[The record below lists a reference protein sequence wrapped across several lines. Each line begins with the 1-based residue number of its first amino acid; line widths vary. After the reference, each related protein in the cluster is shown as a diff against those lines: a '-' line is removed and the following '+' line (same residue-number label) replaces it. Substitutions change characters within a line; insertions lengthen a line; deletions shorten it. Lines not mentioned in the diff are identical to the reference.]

1 MEHNEN
7 TQTLKA
13 ISKHLKMEKG
23 CTKAYA
29 PTNVACVAKGS
40 GPTHNGPYHGKKSK
54 KGPRP
59 PQNSCSK
66 GRFSQRHKAKG
77 SREENITRVKC
88 YNCGK
93 KRHVAQ
99 DCPELAKVLLSCKTP
114 ELCVCFHA
122 PIPNSLPHWII
133 DVGKPST

>member
-1 MEHNEN
+1 MEEE
-7 TQTLKA
+7 
-13 ISKHLKMEKG
+13 HLKV
-23 CTKAYA
+23 YA
-29 PTNVACVAKGS
+29 PSTMAFVSKG
-40 GPTHNGPYHGKKSK
+40 NGPKGNRIYHARKPKKC
-54 KGPRP
+54 PRP